1 MKKIES
7 REPKNGDTT
16 VIVFLLQVWDL
27 ELMFA
32 KMPSPKRQTYAIN
45 PLQWKETQINIW
57 AKDID
62 NMGTYSLSNVQL
74 LEPICLFIMVGRYL
88 ELSINLSK
96 GISIKSFMA
105 DWLRKSFVFLTLT
118 LSLRDQFIFHL
129 VRWHI
134 SEEGPLLLTV
144 HMPSFNLIIAAG
156 VLQIIFRKYLSRETL
171 QLSKGP
177 LMLDRR
183 E

>member
-1 MKKIES
+1 MITTRAPDGANKSVAMKRNTNKYLS
-7 REPKNGDTT
+7 QRY
-16 VIVFLLQVWDL
+16 
-27 ELMFA
+27 
-32 KMPSPKRQTYAIN
+32 RQHGHLFTI
-45 PLQWKETQINIW
+45 
-57 AKDID
+57 
-62 NMGTYSLSNVQL
+62 QL
-74 LEPICLFIMVGRYL
+74 LEPVCLFIMVGRYL

-96 GISIKSFMA
+96 EISIKSLMA

-118 LSLRDQFIFHL
+118 LTLRDQFIFHL

-171 QLSKGP
+171 QGSFDAWQTWIAGGQIFQSI
-177 LMLDRR
+177 
-183 E
+183 

>member
-105 DWLRKSFVFLTLT
+105 DWLRKSFVLT

-129 VRWHI
+129 VRHI

-156 VLQIIFRKYLSRETL
+156 VLQIIFRKYLSWETL
-171 QLSKGP
+171 HWRLSKGP

>member
-1 MKKIES
+1 MFFSGAKLIIAMKKIES

-62 NMGTYSLSNVQL
+62 NMGTYSLSN
-74 LEPICLFIMVGRYL
+74 
-88 ELSINLSK
+88 S
-96 GISIKSFMA
+96 
-105 DWLRKSFVFLTLT
+105 
-118 LSLRDQFIFHL
+118 
-129 VRWHI
+129 
-134 SEEGPLLLTV
+134 
-144 HMPSFNLIIAAG
+144 
-156 VLQIIFRKYLSRETL
+156 
-171 QLSKGP
+171 
-177 LMLDRR
+177 
-183 E
+183 